1 MTLNDLNLLHIHS
14 EYTVL
19 VCHSFCL

>member
-19 VCHSFCL
+19 VYHSFCL